1 MNFISMILLLLK
13 YDCTRNFTH
22 NILLYWRIIWLFN
35 DINGM
40 LLIKKNLVPFV
51 VTEAS
56 DKF

>member
-40 LLIKKNLVPFV
+40 LLIKKNLEPFV